1 VRLGEEKMMCDASDG
16 VGHVVVGKFPYE
28 VQTPCIGVQVGKEWQ
43 ALVTEV
49 SMGDQEPREEGIH
62 EA

>member
-1 VRLGEEKMMCDASDG
+1 MMCDASNG
-16 VGHVVVGKFPYE
+16 VGHVVVRNFPYE
-28 VQTPCIGVQVGKEWQ
+28 VQTPCIGVQAGKEWQ

-49 SMGDQEPREEGIH
+49 SVGDQEPREEGIH